1 MGEAAIDLGHDT
13 RQAPRADVQVSIDL
27 ASEHTFWSGLT
38 MNMSEGGVFVA
49 TYRHAPVGT
58 KLSVEMDLPDG
69 DAPIAITA
77 EVRWS
82 REYTG
87 NPDAPPGIGLQF
99 VDLDARSLARIRTFV
114 EKVREPLFFDAD

>member
-1 MGEAAIDLGHDT
+1 MGEAAIDLGRDD

-49 TYRHAPVGT
+49 THRHVAVGT
-58 KLSVEMDLPDG
+58 KLTVEMDLPG
-69 DAPIAITA
+69 TDAPIATTA

-87 NPDAPPGIGLQF
+87 NPDAPPGLGLQF
-99 VDLDARSLARIRTFV
+99 LDLDASALSQIRIFV